1 MNAKRRDGGKR
12 QKRTRGG
19 RPKELGNYYIV
30 TDARETEKNYFE
42 GLRAS
47 FPANL
52 QDKIEIKVCD
62 VSSYKVL
69 IPEALKGRQK
79 AQFRQLWL
87 VFDRDRIPDFD
98 AILDKAQAEKIEV
111 GWSNPCFELWLAAYF
126 SGKVPSY
133 SDSKECVEA
142 FKVLYKRA
150 TEREYSKN
158 EKNLYDALT
167 KHGDEA
173 KALTAA
179 RVKYKNEKDVKLCAS
194 DMLCT
199 AVYRLVQELVNA
211 RSGEII
217 PIK

>member
-1 MNAKRRDGGKR
+1 MSAKRRDGGNR

-62 VSSYKVL
+62 VSSYKDL

-87 VFDRDRIPDFD
+87 VFDRDQIPNFD
-98 AILDKAQAEKIEV
+98 EILDKAQAEKIEV

-126 SGKVPSY
+126 SGKVPNY

-150 TEREYSKN
+150 TKREYSKN
-158 EKNLYDALT
+158 EKNLYDTLT

-179 RVKYKNEKDVKLCAS
+179 RVQYENERRVKPCAS
-194 DMLCT
+194 ESFCT
-199 AVYRLVQELVNA
+199 AVHRLVQELVQARNA
-211 RSGEII
+211 DVQS
-217 PIK
+217 